1 MEYQICYENWK
12 NTFSVPCCVTDE
24 FLCNCGAVELKVLLL
39 LLRNQS
45 PPMNAEEISKFLSL
59 PAADVRDA
67 LNHWVFAGILR
78 KTSMTKETSP
88 SVINQ
93 ENKNLPSSESKKIV
107 ESPDVSPSAPKPSP
121 ARMTTSEIHELT
133 QRQPVIRSLL
143 HETEAILGK
152 TLTSTDIST
161 IISLYDWA
169 GIPANV
175 ILMAAAY
182 CASIDKRNLR
192 YIEKTALSWQ
202 EMGLDNDEAIEK
214 YLDSQTIRRKR
225 EQEVQ
230 NAFGIHDRRLT
241 AKEQK
246 WIEQWYCEFHFS
258 IDMLRLAYEKT
269 VDNTGKVSFPYIHKI
284 LSTWHK
290 KGFQKPEE
298 ALSESAPPEKQKKE
312 EKKEYSF
319 DLEEF
324 EQLHRWHVPKMD

>member
-1 MEYQICYENWK
+1 M
-12 NTFSVPCCVTDE
+12 
-24 FLCNCGAVELKVLLL
+24 
-39 LLRNQS
+39 
-45 PPMNAEEISKFLSL
+45 
-59 PAADVRDA
+59 
-67 LNHWVFAGILR
+67 
-78 KTSMTKETSP
+78 
-88 SVINQ
+88 
-93 ENKNLPSSESKKIV
+93 
-107 ESPDVSPSAPKPSP
+107 
-121 ARMTTSEIHELT
+121 
-133 QRQPVIRSLL
+133 L

-284 LSTWHK
+284 LSTWHE